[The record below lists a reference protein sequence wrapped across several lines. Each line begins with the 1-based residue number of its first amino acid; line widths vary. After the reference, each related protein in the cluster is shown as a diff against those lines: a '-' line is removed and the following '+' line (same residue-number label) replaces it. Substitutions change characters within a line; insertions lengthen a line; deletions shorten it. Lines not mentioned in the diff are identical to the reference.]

1 MKENS
6 IENNLGTTMNRP
18 ASERALSNL
27 EAIASGK
34 SFVETYRQD
43 MERRKRMRED
53 MGYIRLL
60 SALFGDDLSEDNFN
74 NDCNIRA

>member
-60 SALFGDDLSEDNFN
+60 SALLGDDLSEENFN
-74 NDCNIRA
+74 NGCNIRA